1 MKKYILLLFIILFS
15 CNSNQKMEPK
25 NIKITPLSPYT
36 QEHKN
41 AKNDLVREDFFY
53 LSGTYSLNDKF
64 YKNLNEIVKNHIK
77 NNNDKKYTFY
87 AVYVFKETNKLN
99 ESFNIDEDASSD
111 SYNSDLLAHV
121 LFKNNE
127 LYVFN
132 IIDGGNI
139 VYDLIENKEVTHL
152 EFDEGVVL
160 KRK

>member
-1 MKKYILLLFIILFS
+1 MKTYILLLFIILFS

-53 LSGTYSLNDKF
+53 LSGTYTLNDKF
-64 YKNLNEIVKNHIK
+64 YINLNDIINNHKK

-87 AVYVFKETNKLN
+87 AIYIFKETEELNKN
-99 ESFNIDEDASSD
+99 FNIDKDVSSD

-127 LYVFN
+127 LYLFN
-132 IIDGGNI
+132 IIDNGNI
-139 VYDLIENKEVTHL
+139 VYDLIENKKVTDL

>member
-1 MKKYILLLFIILFS
+1 MKTYILLLFIILFS

-41 AKNDLVREDFFY
+41 AKNELVREDFFY
-53 LSGTYSLNDKF
+53 LSGTYSFNDKF
-64 YKNLNEIVKNHIK
+64 YKKLKAIVKNHIE

-87 AVYVFKETNKLN
+87 AIYIFKETEQLN
-99 ESFNIDEDASSD
+99 ENFNIDKDVSSD
-111 SYNSDLLAHV
+111 SYNSDLLAHI

-132 IIDGGNI
+132 IIDNGNI
-139 VYDLIENKEVTHL
+139 VYDLIENKEVTDL